1 MLGSPKRVWF
11 SNEGTD
17 CMIYSK
23 MKMWTYY
30 ASQPMNEC
38 MKALLRKPHIFGD
51 NPCIPEQYECVHYSD
66 SCLYI
71 TFLGGKMKRTEYIV
85 RFHEVQGKTKIIF
98 QFQHEL
104 FGFPPMTSVY
114 TIDALMME
122 RISAIREENDNEE

>member
-1 MLGSPKRVWF
+1 M
-11 SNEGTD
+11 N
-17 CMIYSK
+17 YSK
-23 MKMWTYY
+23 VKMWTYY

-51 NPCIPEQYECVHYSD
+51 NPCIPEQYECVNYSD

-85 RFHEVQGKTKIIF
+85 RFYEVQGKTKIIF

-114 TIDALMME
+114 VIDCFMKERLNAL
-122 RISAIREENDNEE
+122 REKNVND